1 MKNKLILKLFNGVVL
16 TLVVGLADAESL
28 HGSLGVSA
36 ASTDVYRV
44 MCSANANGDTVSL
57 KVSLVD
63 LAPKATPMLSA
74 QVLKAQLAKNTTDAI
89 DGDKLASPAVL
100 ISGGN
105 GGYDL
110 RVNKTAAGAEL
121 YSLNY
126 SCLSKSGKNTAI
138 SLTTLQNQ

>member
-1 MKNKLILKLFNGVVL
+1 MKHNVIFKLLSGL
-16 TLVVGLADAESL
+16 TLTLFAGMANAESL
-28 HGSLGVSA
+28 SGALGVSA

-44 MCSANANGDTVSL
+44 TCSANTNGDTVSL

-63 LAPKATPMLSA
+63 LAPKAAPMLSV
-74 QVLKAQLAKNTTDAI
+74 QVLKAQLAKNTTDAL
-89 DGDKLASPAVL
+89 DGDKLASPVLL

-121 YSLNY
+121 YTLNY